1 LREKRANQRAYHTI
15 LHHQHVRVGNEGGW
29 IATPKKNM
37 YTQEIIQNFGK
48 NIAEILVRDMENV
61 TKRI

>member
-1 LREKRANQRAYHTI
+1 MFEA
-15 LHHQHVRVGNEGGW
+15 GNEGGW

-37 YTQEIIQNFGK
+37 CTQEIIQNFGK